1 MNEKKKNKISLAE
14 ELIQLYFELM
24 LRHPKVDEWSDNL
37 FKERL
42 PSLYRFQKISSI
54 LKSYD
59 CSILSFIQGDFIQIE
74 SDKIDS
80 KIHQLLKAEFPKIH
94 SERIGSEQLNVSEM
108 VFIFNRLLNYR
119 TEISN
124 LVDIN
129 SDVFAASDNYKLP
142 IQLVNSVNKKIAKK
156 AKIID
161 RILIL
166 FLEPKL
172 ANIDRQILKSKFN
185 YPDVNLMEIDIE
197 FM

>member
-1 MNEKKKNKISLAE
+1 MNGVVIFLKK
-14 ELIQLYFELM
+14 
-24 LRHPKVDEWSDNL
+24 
-37 FKERL
+37 
-42 PSLYRFQKISSI
+42 
-54 LKSYD
+54 D
-59 CSILSFIQGDFIQIE
+59 C
-74 SDKIDS
+74 
-80 KIHQLLKAEFPKIH
+80 HH
-94 SERIGSEQLNVSEM
+94 YIGSEQLNVSEM

-119 TEISN
+119 KEISN
-124 LVDIN
+124 LLNIN